1 MITVDQIVQIV
12 LVLGLTLV
20 ALYVVILG
28 RRDAE
33 KERESAAREAEAV
46 RAESKELHAEAQ
58 RREERI
64 AQREHD
70 IAEDQRS
77 LGTYQ
82 RTLDER
88 AAAIATSERTL
99 DAERATLREKQDAA
113 LAAVAG
119 LDVAEATRLVAERLT
134 AEAEADAAGAIRRI
148 EKRVEAEA
156 ATRAREILVTAMQRQ
171 AVESSA
177 QQSVTRVELPSE
189 EMKGRLIG
197 REGRNIRTFESV
209 TGVSM
214 ILEDGV
220 DSVLLSS
227 FDVERREIAEATLRA
242 LVADGR
248 VQPQRIEAAHAA
260 AVESAPARSSSAG
273 LDAAEAAK
281 VGGLSPAIVETLG
294 RLRLRTSYGQNV
306 LAHLV
311 ECAGLAAAIAE
322 ELGGDPE
329 TARRSAFLHDI
340 GKAFTGEREGT
351 HAALGAALALESGES
366 AAVANAIAAHH
377 DEVPMESLE
386 AVIVQIADALSASR
400 PGARREDFD
409 GYVER
414 MSSLEAMVRELPGVS
429 DVVAM
434 QAGREVRVVVE
445 PEQVGD
451 AELPDLARTIARRIN
466 ASPKYPGEVK
476 VTVIRELRAE
486 AVAG

>member
-1 MITVDQIVQIV
+1 MITVDQIIQIV

-33 KERESAAREAEAV
+33 KERDAAAREASALRE
-46 RAESKELHAEAQ
+46 ESKSLHAEAQ

-64 AQREHD
+64 ALRERD
-70 IAEDQRS
+70 VAEDQRN

-82 RTLDER
+82 RTLDDR
-88 AAAIATSERTL
+88 AAALAKTERQL
-99 DAERATLREKQDAA
+99 EADSAALRDQHDVA

-119 LDVAEATRLVAERLT
+119 LDIAEAKKRVTERLT

-156 ATRAREILVTAMQRQ
+156 ASRAREILVTAMQRQ

-177 QQSVTRVELPSE
+177 QQSVTRIELPSE

-227 FDVERREIAEATLRA
+227 FDVERREIAEVTLRA

-260 AVESAPARSSSAG
+260 AVETASERASTAG
-273 LDAAEAAK
+273 LDAAELAN
-281 VGGLSPAIVETLG
+281 VSGLSPSMIATLG

-306 LAHLV
+306 LAHVV

-322 ELGGDPE
+322 EIGGDPE
-329 TARRSAFLHDI
+329 LARRAAFLHDI
-340 GKAFTGEREGT
+340 GKAFVGEREGT
-351 HAALGAALALESGES
+351 HAALGAALALENGES
-366 AAVANAIAAHH
+366 DAVANAIAAHH
-377 DEVPMESLE
+377 DEVAMESLE

-409 GYVER
+409 NYVER
-414 MSSLEAMVRELPGVS
+414 MSSLETMVREMPGVS

-434 QAGREVRVVVE
+434 QAGREVRVVVA

-451 AELPDLARTIARRIN
+451 TELPELARTIARRIN

>member
-1 MITVDQIVQIV
+1 MSVNQIVQIV
-12 LVLGLTLV
+12 LVLGLTLL
-20 ALYVVILG
+20 ALFVVMLG
-28 RRDAE
+28 RREASQ
-33 KERESAAREAEAV
+33 ERESARREAAAIRE
-46 RAESKELHAEAQ
+46 ESRTLHAETQ

-64 AQREHD
+64 ALRERE
-70 IAEDQRS
+70 IAEDQRG

-88 AAAIATSERTL
+88 AAVLTKSERKL
-99 DAERATLREKQDAA
+99 EAERATLRERHDAA

-119 LDVAEATRLVAERLT
+119 MDPSEAKRMLTERLT

-148 EKRVEAEA
+148 EKRVETEA
-156 ATRAREILVTAMQRQ
+156 ATRGREILVTAMQRQ

-177 QQSVTRVELPSE
+177 QQSVTRIELPSE

-197 REGRNIRTFESV
+197 REGRNIRTFEAV

-214 ILEDGV
+214 ILDDGA

-227 FDVERREIAEATLRA
+227 FDVERREIAEVTLRA

-248 VQPQRIEAAHAA
+248 VQPQRIEAAYSE
-260 AVESAPARSSSAG
+260 AVASAPERATAAG
-273 LDAAEAAK
+273 LDAAEAAH
-281 VGGLSPAIVETLG
+281 VAGLSSETIETLG
-294 RLRLRTSYGQNV
+294 RLRLRTSYGQSV

-322 ELGGDPE
+322 EIGADPE
-329 TARRSAFLHDI
+329 TARRAAFLHDL

-351 HAALGAALALESGES
+351 HAALGAKLAAEGGETD
-366 AAVANAIAAHH
+366 AVVNAIAAHH

-414 MSSLEAMVRELPGVS
+414 IAALEDMVRTIPGVS
-429 DVVAM
+429 DVMAM
-434 QAGREVRVVVE
+434 QAGREVRVVVA
-445 PEQVGD
+445 PERVGD
-451 AELPDLARTIARRIN
+451 AELPELARTIARRIN
-466 ASPKYPGEVK
+466 ESPKHPGEVR

-486 AVAG
+486 AVAE

>member
-1 MITVDQIVQIV
+1 VITVDQIVQIV

-28 RRDAE
+28 RRDADR
-33 KERESAAREAEAV
+33 ERESAAREASALRE
-46 RAESKELHAEAQ
+46 ESRSLHAEAQ

-64 AQREHD
+64 ALRERD
-70 IAEDQRS
+70 MAEDQRN

-82 RTLDER
+82 RTLDDR
-88 AAAIATSERTL
+88 AAALSATERQL
-99 DAERATLREKQDAA
+99 EAERADLREKHEAA
-113 LAAVAG
+113 LAAAAG
-119 LDVAEATRLVAERLT
+119 MDVAEARRLVSERLT

-171 AVESSA
+171 AVEASA

-227 FDVERREIAEATLRA
+227 FDVERREIAEVTLRA

-260 AVESAPARSSSAG
+260 AIESAPARASAAG
-273 LDAAEAAK
+273 LDAAESAN
-281 VGGLSPAIVETLG
+281 VTGLSPTLIETLG
-294 RLRLRTSYGQNV
+294 QLRLRTSYGQSV

-322 ELGGDPE
+322 EIGGDPE
-329 TARRSAFLHDI
+329 TARRAAFLHDV
-340 GKAFTGEREGT
+340 GKAFVGVREGT
-351 HAALGAALALESGES
+351 HAALGAALALENGES
-366 AAVANAIAAHH
+366 DAVVNAIAAHH
-377 DEVPMESLE
+377 DEVSPESLE

-414 MSSLEAMVRELPGVS
+414 MSSLEAMVQEMPGVT
-429 DVVAM
+429 DVIAM
-434 QAGREVRVVVE
+434 QAGREVRVVVA
-445 PEQVGD
+445 PERVAD
-451 AELPDLARTIARRIN
+451 IELPELARTIARRIN
-466 ASPKYPGEVK
+466 ANPKYPGEVK

>member
-1 MITVDQIVQIV
+1 VIAIDQIVQIV
-12 LVLGLTLV
+12 LVLGLTL
-20 ALYVVILG
+20 LGLFVVMLG
-28 RRDAE
+28 RREANH
-33 KERESAAREAEAV
+33 ERESAQREAAAIRE
-46 RAESKELHAEAQ
+46 ESRTLHAETQ

-64 AQREHD
+64 ALRERE

-88 AAAIATSERTL
+88 AAALAKSERKIEV
-99 DAERATLREKQDAA
+99 ERATLREKQDKA
-113 LAAVAG
+113 LAEIAG
-119 LDVAEATRLVAERLT
+119 LNRAEAKKTLTERLT
-134 AEAEADAAGAIRRI
+134 VDAEADAAGAIRRI

-156 ATRAREILVTAMQRQ
+156 ATRGREILVAAMQQQ

-177 QQSVTRVELPSE
+177 QQSVTRIELPSE
-189 EMKGRLIG
+189 DMKGRLIG
-197 REGRNIRTFESV
+197 REGRNIRTFEAV

-214 ILEDGV
+214 ILDDGAE
-220 DSVLLSS
+220 SVLLSS
-227 FDVERREIAEATLRA
+227 FDVERREIAEVVLRA

-248 VQPQRIEAAHAA
+248 VQPQRIEVAYAD
-260 AVESAPARSSSAG
+260 AVASAPERATAAG
-273 LDAAEAAK
+273 LDAAEAAH
-281 VGGLSPAIVETLG
+281 VVGLSSETIETLG

-322 ELGGDPE
+322 EIGADPE
-329 TARRSAFLHDI
+329 IARRAAFLHDL
-340 GKAFTGEREGT
+340 GKAHTGEGEGT
-351 HAALGAALALESGES
+351 HAALGARLAAEGGETDI
-366 AAVANAIAAHH
+366 VVNAIAAHH

-414 MSSLEAMVRELPGVS
+414 ISSLESMVREIPGVS

-434 QAGREVRVVVE
+434 QAGREVRVVVT
-445 PEQVGD
+445 PEIVGD
-451 AELPDLARTIARRIN
+451 DELPELARTIARRIN
-466 ASPKYPGEVK
+466 ESPKHSGEVK

>member
-1 MITVDQIVQIV
+1 VIAVNQIVQIV

-20 ALYVVILG
+20 GLYVVVLG
-28 RRDAE
+28 RRDAD
-33 KERESAAREAEAV
+33 KERESAAREASALRE
-46 RAESKELHAEAQ
+46 ESKSLHAEAK

-64 AQREHD
+64 ALRERD
-70 IAEDQRS
+70 MAEDQRN

-82 RTLDER
+82 RTLDDR
-88 AAAIATSERTL
+88 AAALATTERQL
-99 DAERATLREKQDAA
+99 EAERADLREKHDVA

-119 LDVAEATRLVAERLT
+119 LDVAEAKKRVTERLT
-134 AEAEADAAGAIRRI
+134 SEAEADAAGAIRRI

-177 QQSVTRVELPSE
+177 QQSVTRIELPSE

-227 FDVERREIAEATLRA
+227 FDVERREIAEVTLRA
-242 LVADGR
+242 LVSDGR

-260 AVESAPARSSSAG
+260 AVESAPARASTAG
-273 LDAAEAAK
+273 LDAAESAK
-281 VGGLSPAIVETLG
+281 VGGLSPTMIESLG

-322 ELGGDPE
+322 EVGGDPE
-329 TARRSAFLHDI
+329 TARRAAFLHDI
-340 GKAFTGEREGT
+340 GKAFVGEREGT
-351 HAALGAALALESGES
+351 HAALGAALALENGES
-366 AAVANAIAAHH
+366 DAVANAIAAHH
-377 DEVPMESLE
+377 DEVALESLE
-386 AVIVQIADALSASR
+386 AVIVQIADSLSASR

-409 GYVER
+409 VYVER
-414 MSSLEAMVRELPGVS
+414 MASLETMVREMPGVS

-434 QAGREVRVVVE
+434 QAGREVRVVVA

-451 AELPDLARTIARRIN
+451 AALPELARTIARRIN

>member
-1 MITVDQIVQIV
+1 MITVDQVVQII

-20 ALYVVILG
+20 ALFVVLLG
-28 RRDAE
+28 KRDADQ
-33 KERESAAREAEAV
+33 ERASAKREAASLREEARTV
-46 RAESKELHAEAQ
+46 HADAQ

-64 AQREHD
+64 ALRERE

-88 AAAIATSERTL
+88 AANLAK
-99 DAERATLREKQDAA
+99 AERKLEGESATRRERHDATLAA
-113 LAAVAG
+113 LAG
-119 LDVAEATRLVAERLT
+119 LDVATAKRTLIARLT

-171 AVESSA
+171 SVESSA
-177 QQSVTRVELPSE
+177 QQSVTRIELPSE

-197 REGRNIRTFESV
+197 REGRNIRTFESL

-220 DSVLLSS
+220 DAVLLST
-227 FDVERREIAEATLRA
+227 FDVERREIAEVTLLA
-242 LVADGR
+242 LIADGR

-260 AVESAPARSSSAG
+260 ALAAAPDRATAAG
-273 LDAAEAAK
+273 LDAADSAM
-281 VGGLSPAIVETLG
+281 VGGLAPAVIETLG

-322 ELGGDPE
+322 EVGADSAV
-329 TARRSAFLHDI
+329 ARRAAFLHDI
-340 GKAFTGEREGT
+340 GKAFGGEREGT
-351 HAALGAALALESGES
+351 HALIGAAFAAENGES
-366 AAVANAIAAHH
+366 DAVVNAIAAHH
-377 DEVPMESLE
+377 DEVAMESLE
-386 AVIVQIADALSASR
+386 AVIVQIVDSLSASR

-414 MSSLEAMVRELPGVS
+414 MSALEAMIRAIPGVS

-434 QAGREVRVVVE
+434 QAGREVRVVVAPDE
-445 PEQVGD
+445 VSD
-451 AELPDLARTIARRIN
+451 AELPELARTIARRIN
-466 ASPKYPGEVK
+466 ENPKHPGEVK

>member
-1 MITVDQIVQIV
+1 MTVDQIVQIV
-12 LVLGLTLV
+12 LVLGLTLL
-20 ALYVVILG
+20 ALFVVMLA
-28 RRDAE
+28 RREANQ
-33 KERESAAREAEAV
+33 ERESAQRDAAAV
-46 RAESKELHAEAQ
+46 REESRTLHADAQ

-64 AQREHD
+64 ALREREV
-70 IAEDQRS
+70 AEDQRT

-88 AAAIATSERTL
+88 AAALAKTERKL
-99 DAERATLREKQDAA
+99 EGERAVLRDKEETA

-119 LDVAEATRLVAERLT
+119 MKPAEAKKKLVDRLT
-134 AEAEADAAGAIRRI
+134 ADAEADAAGAIRRI
-148 EKRVEAEA
+148 EKRVEEEGAV
-156 ATRAREILVTAMQRQ
+156 RGREILVAAMQRQ
-171 AVESSA
+171 AGESSA
-177 QQSVTRVELPSE
+177 QQSVTRIELPSE

-197 REGRNIRTFESV
+197 REGRNIRTFESI

-220 DSVLLSS
+220 NSVLLSS
-227 FDVERREIAEATLRA
+227 FDVERREIAEVTLRA

-248 VQPQRIEAAHAA
+248 VQPQRIEAAYAT
-260 AVESAPARSSSAG
+260 AVTSAPARATTAG

-281 VGGLSPAIVETLG
+281 VGGLSPETIEALG

-311 ECAGLAAAIAE
+311 ECAGLAAAIADE
-322 ELGGDPE
+322 VGADPE
-329 TARRSAFLHDI
+329 VSRRAAFLHDL

-351 HAALGAALALESGES
+351 HAAIGAALAATSGE
-366 AAVANAIAAHH
+366 ADAVVNAIAAHH

-409 GYVER
+409 SYVER
-414 MSSLEAMVRELPGVS
+414 MASLEVMVRQIPGVS

-434 QAGREVRVVVE
+434 HAGREVRVVVV
-445 PEQVGD
+445 PEDVGD
-451 AELPDLARTIARRIN
+451 AELSELARTIAKRISE
-466 ASPKYPGEVK
+466 SPKHPGEVK

>member
-1 MITVDQIVQIV
+1 MSVDQIVQIV

-20 ALYVVILG
+20 ALYVVVLG

-33 KERESAAREAEAV
+33 HERQSADREAAALREES
-46 RAESKELHAEAQ
+46 RALHADAE

-64 AQREHD
+64 ALRERD
-70 IAEDQRS
+70 IAEDQRN

-82 RTLDER
+82 RTLDDR
-88 AAAIATSERTL
+88 AAALVTTERQL
-99 DAERATLREKQDAA
+99 DAEREALREKHDAA
-113 LAAVAG
+113 LAAIAG
-119 LDVAEATRLVAERLT
+119 LDAAEAKKRITERLT

-148 EKRVEAEA
+148 EKRVESEA
-156 ATRAREILVTAMQRQ
+156 ADRAREILVAAMQRQ

-177 QQSVTRVELPSE
+177 QQSVTRIELPSE

-197 REGRNIRTFESV
+197 REGRNIRTFEAV

-227 FDVERREIAEATLRA
+227 FDVERREIAEVALRA

-260 AVESAPARSSSAG
+260 AVESAPARASTAG
-273 LDAAEAAK
+273 LDAAESAE
-281 VGGLSPAIVETLG
+281 VGGLAPVVIETLG

-306 LAHLV
+306 LAHVV

-322 ELGGDPE
+322 ELGADAE
-329 TARRSAFLHDI
+329 TARRAAFLHDI

-351 HAALGAALALESGES
+351 HASLGAALALENGES
-366 AAVANAIAAHH
+366 DAVVNAIAAHH
-377 DEVPMESLE
+377 DEVAMESLE

-400 PGARREDFD
+400 PGARREDFE

-414 MSSLEAMVRELPGVS
+414 MSSLETMVREMPGVS

-434 QAGREVRVVVE
+434 QAGREVRVVVA

-451 AELPDLARTIARRIN
+451 AELPKLARTIARRIN

>member
-1 MITVDQIVQIV
+1 VINVDQIVQIV

-33 KERESAAREAEAV
+33 KERESAAREASALRE
-46 RAESKELHAEAQ
+46 ESRNLHAEAQ
-58 RREERI
+58 KREERI
-64 AQREHD
+64 ALRERD
-70 IAEDQRS
+70 MAGDQRN

-88 AAAIATSERTL
+88 AATLATAERQL
-99 DAERATLREKQDAA
+99 EAERADLHEKHDAA

-119 LDVAEATRLVAERLT
+119 LDVDEAKRRVAERLT
-134 AEAEADAAGAIRRI
+134 VEAEADAAGAIRRI

-171 AVESSA
+171 AVETST
-177 QQSVTRVELPSE
+177 QQSVTRIELPSE

-227 FDVERREIAEATLRA
+227 FDVERREVAEVTLRA

-260 AVESAPARSSSAG
+260 AVESAPVRAAAAG

-281 VGGLSPAIVETLG
+281 VGGLTAAMIETLG

-322 ELGGDPE
+322 EVGGNAE
-329 TARRSAFLHDI
+329 TARRAAFLHDI
-340 GKAFTGEREGT
+340 GKAFVGEREGT
-351 HAALGAALALESGES
+351 HAAIGAAFAQQNGES
-366 AAVANAIAAHH
+366 DVVANAVAAHH
-377 DEVPMESLE
+377 DEVPMQSLE

-414 MSSLEAMVRELPGVS
+414 MSSLEAMVREMPGVT

-434 QAGREVRVVVE
+434 QAGREVRVVVA
-445 PEQVGD
+445 PEKVGD
-451 AELPDLARTIARRIN
+451 AELPELARTIARRIN
-466 ASPKYPGEVK
+466 ANPKYPGEVK